1 MTIAIYIIVA
11 LAAFAAGAVMAW
23 LVSRS
28 RYVSAEALA
37 NELRSQAAQKES
49 ETVSLRSAL
58 DEEKKAR
65 VEAATKLASAEERF
79 REQLALIEEMKREMT
94 DTFNALSGAA
104 LKSNNEQFFN
114 LAKSQLGVIVEET
127 KRHIG
132 VHASDMNGM
141 VKPLTEALRRYEE
154 EVKKIEASRLT
165 AYGSLTEQLKQVSLT
180 QETLKNETG
189 NLVTALRRP
198 EVRGRWGEMQLRR
211 VAELAGMSAHCDF
224 SEQVSVETGSGRQ
237 RPDMIVHLPAGR
249 EIVVDAKVALDAYLS
264 AVSAATEDER
274 RGHIKRHAEQVKEHM
289 RMLSSKE
296 YSKQFAGSL
305 EFVVMFIPGESFFS
319 AAMDI
324 EGTLVEDG
332 MKQKVLIATP
342 TTLIALLHSVAY
354 GWRQEQLAENTR
366 EISALGNE
374 LYKRLK
380 TLAEH
385 FEAIGSSIGKLTDNY
400 NKAVGSMERSVLPQA
415 RRFKELGAATGE
427 EIPELKQVDVSPR
440 RLQTDSKAVD
450 SERGGDGN

>member
-1 MTIAIYIIVA
+1 MTIVIYIII
-11 LAAFAAGAVMAW
+11 AFVAGAAMAW

-28 RYVSAEALA
+28 HSASAEALA
-37 NELRSQAAQKES
+37 NELRMQAGQKDS
-49 ETVSLRSAL
+49 ETASLRSAL
-58 DEEKKAR
+58 DTEKRAR
-65 VEAATKLASAEERF
+65 VEAVTLLASAEERF
-79 REQLALIEEMKREMT
+79 KEQLSLIDEMKREMT

-104 LKSNNEQFFN
+104 LKSNNEQFFI
-114 LAKSQLGVIVEET
+114 LANARLGVIVEET
-127 KRHIG
+127 KKHIG
-132 VHASDMNGM
+132 VHTSDMNGM

-180 QETLKNETG
+180 QETLKKETG

-211 VAELAGMSAHCDF
+211 VAELAGMSTHCDF
-224 SEQVSVETGSGRQ
+224 SEQASVETDSGRQ
-237 RPDMIVHLPAGR
+237 RPDMIVHLPMGR
-249 EIVVDAKVALDAYLS
+249 DIVVDAKVALDAYLS
-264 AVSAATEDER
+264 AVSATTEDER
-274 RGHIKRHAEQVKEHM
+274 RAHIKRHAEQVKEHM

-354 GWRQEQLAENTR
+354 GWRQETLAENAQKISELGR
-366 EISALGNE
+366 ELHERMGVF
-374 LYKRLK
+374 
-380 TLAEH
+380 AEH
-385 FEAIGSSIGKLTDNY
+385 LDKLRDAIIQVNNKY
-400 NKAVGSMERSVLPQA
+400 NDAVGSFESRAFVSA
-415 RRFKELGAATGE
+415 RKFAELGAGSGKVV
-427 EIPELKQVDVSPR
+427 PELKQVDVSPR
-440 RLQTDSKAVD
+440 RLAADAKAAD
-450 SERGGDGN
+450 SERGE

>member
-1 MTIAIYIIVA
+1 MTSVIYIS
-11 LAAFAAGAVMAW
+11 LAFAAGAAIAW
-23 LVSRS
+23 LLARSRS
-28 RYVSAEALA
+28 VSLVTLTG
-37 NELRSQAAQKES
+37 ELRAQASQKDS
-49 ETVSLRSAL
+49 ETASLRVAL
-58 DEEKKAR
+58 DEEKRAR

-79 REQLALIEEMKREMT
+79 REQLSLIEEMKREMT

-104 LKSNNEQFFN
+104 LKSNNEQFFI
-114 LAKSQLGVIVEET
+114 LANAQLGAIVEET
-127 KRHIG
+127 KKHIG
-132 VHASDMNGM
+132 VHTSDMNGM

-180 QETLKNETG
+180 QETLKKETG

-224 SEQVSVETGSGRQ
+224 SEQVSVETDSGRQ

-249 EIVVDAKVALDAYLS
+249 DIVVDAKVALDAYLS

-274 RGHIKRHAEQVKEHM
+274 RAHIKRHAEQVKEHM

-354 GWRQEQLAENTR
+354 GWRQEQLAENAQK
-366 EISALGNE
+366 ISELGMG
-374 LYKRLK
+374 LYKRVR
-380 TLAEH
+380 TFAEH
-385 FEAIGSSIGKLTDNY
+385 FDSIGASIGRLNDNY
-400 NKAVGSMERSVLPQA
+400 NKAVGSLESSVLPQA

-427 EIPELKQVDVSPR
+427 DIPELKQVDVSPR
-440 RLQTDSKAVD
+440 SLQTDSKAGD
-450 SERGGDGN
+450 IQRGE

>member
-1 MTIAIYIIVA
+1 MAIAIYIFIL
-11 LAAFAAGAVMAW
+11 LAGCAAGYFIAW
-23 LVSRS
+23 SRERARS
-28 RYVSAEALA
+28 SSFEALT
-37 NELRSQAAQKES
+37 NELRAQSGQKDF
-49 ETVSLRSAL
+49 ETASLRSAL
-58 DEEKKAR
+58 DEEKRAR
-65 VEAATKLASAEERF
+65 VEAATKLAAAEERF
-79 REQLALIEEMKREMT
+79 REQLSLIDEMKREMT

-104 LKSNNEQFFN
+104 LKSNNEQFFS

-127 KRHIG
+127 KKHIG

-141 VKPLTEALRRYEE
+141 VKPLTDALRRYEDE
-154 EVKKIEASRLT
+154 IKKIEAGRRE
-165 AYGSLTEQLKQVSLT
+165 AYGSLTEQLRQVSLT

-224 SEQVSVETGSGRQ
+224 SEQVSVETDSGRQ

-274 RGHIKRHAEQVKEHM
+274 RAHIKRHAEQVKEHM

-354 GWRQEQLAENTR
+354 GWRQEQLAENAQK
-366 EISALGNE
+366 ISELGMG
-374 LYKRLK
+374 LYKRVR
-380 TLAEH
+380 TFAEH
-385 FEAIGSSIGKLTDNY
+385 FESIGASIGRLNDNY
-400 NKAVGSMERSVLPQA
+400 NKAVGSLESSVLPQA

-427 EIPELKQVDVSPR
+427 DITELKQVDVSPR

-450 SERGGDGN
+450 SERGE